1 MDDELFGQSG
11 VDELHEKIWK
21 IFLFLILV
29 GLEGFGQKYTIRGTL
44 PDHSFDNQYIILSK
58 ARLPL
63 EKEEIIDSV
72 KVKNGRFVFKGKT
85 REEPFLARLNF
96 SDNRR
101 VPDFLIIEPGKI
113 NVTVSRSLFYS
124 GQSDSSAY
132 RYYSN
137 VSGTPLN
144 DEYNKEMIIPFQAVM
159 SANTLGPKRD
169 KVFREG
175 RFWTEADELAYR
187 EALPEKLI
195 ASHLESK
202 WNYLE
207 SHIQYPGVI
216 AFFLASD
223 SPLTNERKQRILA
236 KLPEQTVNRIRQHQD
251 SLKKLTEQYLREGW
265 KPKMRIIENPPEAVR
280 VGKPFLDFTG
290 ETLDGKQIS
299 LSEVVKSNKLVL
311 LDFWASWCGPC
322 MKEMPNIAEIYKQYK
337 SKGLEIIG
345 ISSDADPRRWTA
357 TIEKNHMN
365 WLQIRSSGEDRIGQM
380 YGIIFIPATVLIDH
394 KGNIVARKLR
404 DIELKEKIKEL
415 LGE

>member
-1 MDDELFGQSG
+1 MKTLATFFF
-11 VDELHEKIWK
+11 V
-21 IFLFLILV
+21 ILV
-29 GLEGFGQKYTIRGTL
+29 ALNGFGQKYTIQGTL
-44 PDHSFDNQYIILSK
+44 PDHSFDNQYIILLK
-58 ARLPL
+58 ARLL
-63 EKEEIIDSV
+63 FEKEEIIDSV
-72 KVKNGRFVFKGKT
+72 KVKNRRFVFKGKT

-96 SDNRR
+96 SDSRR

-113 NVTVSRSLFYS
+113 NVTVSRSPFYS

-132 RYYSN
+132 QYYSH

-144 DEYNKEMIIPFQAVM
+144 DEYNKEMIIPWQAVM
-159 SANTLGPKRD
+159 AANTLGPKRD

-175 RFWTEADELAYR
+175 GIWTEEDELAYR
-187 EALPEKLI
+187 EALPDQLI
-195 ASHLESK
+195 AAHMESK

-207 SHIQYPGVI
+207 NHIQYPEVI

-223 SPLTNERKQRILA
+223 SPFTNERKQRILA
-236 KLPEQTVNRIRQHQD
+236 QLPEQTAHRICQHQD
-251 SLKKLTEQYLREGW
+251 SLKKLTEQYLREGM
-265 KPKMRIIENPPEAVR
+265 KPRMKIVENPPEAVR

-290 ETLDGKQIS
+290 ETFDGKQIT

-345 ISSDADPRRWTA
+345 ISSDVDPQRWTA
-357 TIEKNHMN
+357 AIEKNHMD

-380 YGIIFIPATVLIDH
+380 YAINFIPATVLIDH

-404 DIELKEKIKEL
+404 DLELKEKIKEL